1 MTGIFAILN
10 TSDRYM
16 ELSIKQKE
24 LLIKFHE
31 LLVYG
36 DSKLRA
42 TELNYKKLRTK
53 KQVLYFMMG
62 ATQSYAESILR
73 LVQPPSIY
81 DKAAEVLMRSIIE
94 TLINLDYVYAS
105 RTQQN
110 ALSFMIYSTKDQ
122 IDFAKRHKKFMKKY
136 PSWNLEF
143 GYIKNPE
150 DWDEFLRNKEKEIK
164 LGERYFKKSFSD
176 KFPNIRKRAETADNY
191 LESKGKLTEGKS
203 LEKYYVLYYK
213 YFSQVAHLTM
223 PGLERFTSYD
233 ENNHLRFDLD
243 GKPDDIDRVVSVTY
257 IIYFAILRFFLK
269 EFKIFNKVE
278 FEQFSKKI
286 DK

>member
-1 MTGIFAILN
+1 MIGIFAILN
-10 TSDRYM
+10 TGDKYM
-16 ELSIKQKE
+16 ELSIKQKN

-31 LLVYG
+31 ILVYG

-62 ATQSYAESILR
+62 AVQSYAESILK
-73 LVQPPSIY
+73 LVQPPTIY
-81 DKAAEVLMRSIIE
+81 NKAAEVLLRSIIE
-94 TLINLDYVYAS
+94 TLINLNYVYAS
-105 RTQQN
+105 RTQHN
-110 ALSFMIYSTKDQ
+110 ALLFMIYSTKDQ
-122 IDFAKRHKKFMKKY
+122 IAFAKRYKKFMQQH

-143 GYIKNPE
+143 GYIKKPE
-150 DWDEFLRNKEKEIK
+150 DWDEFLKNKQKEIK
-164 LGERYFKKSFSD
+164 LGEKYFKKSLSD
-176 KFPNIRKRAETADNY
+176 KLPGIRERAEISDKY
-191 LESKGKLTEGKS
+191 LKSKGKLTEKKS
-203 LEKYYVLYYK
+203 LEKYYVLYYQ

-269 EFKIFNKVE
+269 EYKVFNKAE

>member
-1 MTGIFAILN
+1 
-10 TSDRYM
+10 M
-16 ELSIKQKE
+16 ELPINQKN

-62 ATQSYAESILR
+62 ATQSYAESIFK

-81 DKAAEVLMRSIIE
+81 DKAAEVLLRSIIE
-94 TLINLDYVYAS
+94 TLINLNYVYAS

-110 ALSFMIYSTKDQ
+110 ALLFMIYSTKDQ
-122 IDFAKRHKKFMKKY
+122 IAFAKRYKKFMQQH
-136 PSWNLEF
+136 PSWNLKF

-150 DWDEFLRNKEKEIK
+150 DWDEFLKKKQREIK
-164 LGERYFKKSFSD
+164 LGEKYFKKSFSD
-176 KFPNIRKRAETADNY
+176 KFPDIRKRTEVSDNY
-191 LESKGKLTEGKS
+191 LKSKGKLTEKKS
-203 LEKYYVLYYK
+203 LEKYYVLYYQ
-213 YFSQVAHLTM
+213 YFSQIAHLTM

-233 ENNHLRFDLD
+233 ENNRLRMDLD

-257 IIYFAILRFFLK
+257 IIYFVILRFFLK
-269 EFKIFNKVE
+269 EYKIFTEVE
-278 FEQFSKKI
+278 FEQYSKSSKTI
-286 DK
+286 GK